1 MIHTGERPYACDLC
15 GKRYNRR
22 TSLNIHLGT
31 HLNPKKVK
39 KSKKKQNNN
48 INSSAAN
55 PDLIFPSVFSE
66 SPLNNVDPDQT
77 SPLTD
82 VDPDQTSPL
91 NNVDPDQTSPFK
103 KSP

>member
-1 MIHTGERPYACDLC
+1 MIHTGERPYVCDLC

-39 KSKKKQNNN
+39 KSKKKQNK
-48 INSSAAN
+48 ISSAAN
-55 PDLIFPSVFSE
+55 HDLILPSVFSV

-77 SPLTD
+77 SPLNNE
-82 VDPDQTSPL
+82 DPDQTSPL

-103 KSP
+103 KSL